1 MQLLACQIDIPP
13 TPDAAARDAH
23 LERVAERI
31 SYALAESPA
40 DLVVLPELASID
52 YSRAAFGRLEQLAEG
67 LQGPSFECFREI
79 AQRFDVAVVYGFPRR
94 GEGGYH
100 ICQAVVG
107 PDGELIGS
115 YDKLHLAQYGASMEK
130 EYFKRGSAP
139 FSFTY
144 RGLTIAPII
153 CYDIRFP
160 ELCRTL
166 VLDQGVDLILHCGAY
181 ARDPSFFTWHHF
193 VVSRALENQI
203 FFLSLNRAGKDFGAS
218 VFCPPWIDETTPPLV
233 FPEEAEAFFHCD
245 VDPARISAVREDYS
259 FLADR
264 LSAYGSSE

>member
-13 TPDAAARDAH
+13 TPDATARDAH
-23 LERVAERI
+23 LDRVTQKI
-31 SYALAESPA
+31 SETLVKTPA
-40 DLVVLPELASID
+40 DLVVLPELAAID
-52 YSRAAFGRLEQLAEG
+52 YSRAAFDRLEQLAED
-67 LQGPSFECFREI
+67 LQGPSFERFRTL
-79 AQRFDVAVVYGFPRR
+79 ARRFDVAVVYGFPRR
-94 GEGGYH
+94 GAEGYH

-130 EYFKRGSAP
+130 EYFKRGSVP
-139 FSFTY
+139 FSFSY

-160 ELCRTL
+160 ELCRAL
-166 VLDQGVDLILHCGAY
+166 VLEQGVDLVLHCGAY
-181 ARDPSFFTWHHF
+181 ARDPSFFSWHHF

-218 VFCPPWIDETTPPLV
+218 VFCPPWIDETVSPLV
-233 FPEEAEAFFHCD
+233 FPDTAEALLQCE
-245 VDPARISAVREDYS
+245 VDPARISVVREDYS

-264 LSAYGSSE
+264 LSAYGSAG